1 MTNNYGEWLRVELF
15 RLKIKQWEVAKIINV
30 TTSRTVR
37 NRIRDDKFSDEE
49 KKNINEFLKLKE
61 HERKS

>member
-15 RLKIKQWEVAKIINV
+15 RLKIKQWEVADIINA

>member
-1 MTNNYGEWLRVELF
+1 MNNYGEWLRVELF

>member
-1 MTNNYGEWLRVELF
+1 MNNYGEWLRVELF

-61 HERKS
+61 NEKQIR

>member
-15 RLKIKQWEVAKIINV
+15 RLKIKQWEVADIINA

-49 KKNINEFLKLKE
+49 KKNINEFLKRKE

>member
-1 MTNNYGEWLRVELF
+1 MNNYGEWLRVELF

-61 HERKS
+61 NERKS